1 MVYGYYP
8 GCALHGSSKE
18 YDLSVR
24 EVCWSLGLELRELDD
39 WNCCGAS
46 PAHWM
51 GEELSLA
58 LCQRNINRAA
68 AAGLSVIM
76 APCAACYNRF
86 RIALWT
92 LRDDLQKRQ
101 RIKEALG
108 EEPKLELQVVHLVD
122 MLHEEIP
129 EDFKPVKPLRG
140 LKVACYYGCLLLR
153 PPKVVTDEPDPEN
166 PTKMEEVSR
175 RVGAEPI
182 EWPQK
187 TCCCGASAGV
197 TDTPKTKELVSRI
210 VLGAKKRGADLI
222 VVACPLC
229 QVNLD
234 TRQGALG
241 VPIIYISQL
250 VGLAMGKGPK
260 ELGLDRHM
268 VDPRPVLEAKGV
280 IEGWRI

>member
-1 MVYGYYP
+1 MIYGYYP
-8 GCALHGSSKE
+8 GCALHGSSLE

-24 EVCWSLGLELRELDD
+24 EVCWGLGLELRELDD

-68 AAGLSVIM
+68 DAGLEVVM

-86 RIALWT
+86 RIALHT
-92 LRDDLQKRQ
+92 LQQDEGKRE
-101 RIKEALG
+101 RVKEALG
-108 EEPKLELQVVHLVD
+108 REPELGVRVVHLVEL
-122 MLHEEIP
+122 LHREIAP
-129 EDFKPVKPLRG
+129 DFKPLKPLSG

-153 PPKVVTDEPDPEN
+153 PALVTSEPDPEN
-166 PTKMEEVSR
+166 PTQMEEVASR
-175 RVGAEPI
+175 TGAEAI

-197 TDTPKTKELVSRI
+197 TDPSWTKELVSRI
-210 VLGAKKRGADLI
+210 VGGAKRRGADLI
-222 VVACPLC
+222 VAACPLC

-234 TRQGALG
+234 TRQGDLG
-241 VPIIYISQL
+241 VPVIYISQL
-250 VGLAMGKGPK
+250 VGLAMGKAPSD
-260 ELGLDRHM
+260 LGLDRHM

-280 IEGWRI
+280 IERWRI